1 MFETLITS
9 IENGIMTIYLNR
21 PHALNAFNEKM
32 MEELILSYK
41 KAEANPNV
49 RVIIVT
55 GNGRAF
61 CAGMDLTGG
70 EDTFNPEEASE
81 DFRDTGGRV
90 SLTVYE
96 LKKPVI
102 AAINGPAVGI
112 GITMTLPMDI
122 RIIKKDAKAGF
133 VFGRRGIGPEAA
145 SGWFLPKLVGI
156 PKALEWIL
164 TARMITSSE
173 GLEAGLFQYEADDP
187 YEKALEIAREIV
199 NHTSSVSNAFSR
211 QLLWNMLGTEHPH
224 ESHLI
229 ESKFLHWASTKSD
242 AKEGVRSFLEKR
254 PAQFNMKV
262 QELPDFF
269 RIE

>member
-1 MFETLITS
+1 MSETLITS
-9 IENGIMTIYLNR
+9 IENGIMTIRLNR

-32 MEELILSYK
+32 MEELIDSYQ
-41 KAEANPNV
+41 KADADPNV

-61 CAGMDLTGG
+61 CAGMDLAEG
-70 EDTFNPEEASE
+70 EDVFSSAETVE
-81 DFRDTGGRV
+81 DFRDIGGKI
-90 SLTVYE
+90 SLTIFE

-102 AAINGPAVGI
+102 AAINGAAVGI

-122 RIIKKDAKAGF
+122 RIVKKGAKAGF

-156 PKALEWIL
+156 SKSLEWVL
-164 TARMITSSE
+164 TGRMIASSE
-173 GLEAGLFQYEADDP
+173 GVEAGLFQYEAEDP

-199 NHTSSVSNAFSR
+199 DRTSAVSTAFSR
-211 QLLWNMLGTEHPH
+211 QLLWNMLGSEHPH
-224 ESHLI
+224 ESHLV
-229 ESKFLHWASTKSD
+229 ESKFLYWASTKSD

-254 PAQFNMKV
+254 PAQFNMKA
-262 QELPDFF
+262 QELPNFF
-269 RIE
+269 EE